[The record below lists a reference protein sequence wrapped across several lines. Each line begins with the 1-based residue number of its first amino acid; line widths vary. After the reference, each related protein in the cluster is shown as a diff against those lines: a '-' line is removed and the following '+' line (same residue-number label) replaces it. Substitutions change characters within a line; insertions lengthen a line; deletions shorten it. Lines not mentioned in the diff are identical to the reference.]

1 MGLENNLLL
10 VSGAL
15 TISVFLFGYWVFR
28 SWKAFLQKFTR
39 LDRKLNDVAVYLSHV
54 NEDRAHLEKLA
65 NNKVDENWAEKNLSV
80 AFADFKR
87 VKSESRGRARISIT
101 AK

>member
-1 MGLENNLLL
+1 MGLESNLFLACG
-10 VSGAL
+10 VL
-15 TISVFLFGYWVFR
+15 TLSVFLFGYWVFR
-28 SWKAFLQKFTR
+28 AWKAFSQKFTR
-39 LDRKLNDVAVYLSHV
+39 LDRKLNDVAIYLSHV
-54 NEDRAHLEKLA
+54 NEDRAHLEKMA

-87 VKSESRGRARISIT
+87 AKSESRGRARISIT